1 MTNTFGIHRLMYRK
15 MAATETETTSS
26 SDCSNHETM
35 ASSRT
40 SGSSIENCSTSRG
53 TAHTTQNE
61 KDPHPSSASPRPLY
75 EAPPHTGLLITLQEN
90 DGEGSAGHSS
100 SLLLTFVPDLSLKK
114 IHPNAHG
121 PAGPPIV
128 PTMADTDAT
137 NSSSTDKSDN
147 KEGNIPNS
155 ARVPASLSDV
165 HLLMGGGSGATV
177 FSGSINHYGL
187 GHVVM
192 KHGGPKETAEHVA
205 LATIEE
211 ELRKRGRKATQVS
224 SDLEEVD
231 SNDGMAAAEFFR
243 TRIPTF
249 SFLYISPWHCRDRG
263 AELWSTLRN
272 LFLMHKAMKGLGW
285 WENLEGKDDLQV
297 TTVVGGK
304 KTERTVRV
312 FSGEDAGTP
321 MPEVEV
327 SNGFVDL
334 HLPGAE
340 LITPQTAM
348 TPAIVRFGQSTE
360 GYTNLYNLSKQLR
373 ALQEERLWKFTQGQS
388 EIGGDSPRTASSLL
402 TSCQLCADN
411 GRLLH
416 VLTDEFIQ
424 VIRNLQILTHP
435 EELDAIQDVEEELMT
450 LEGAASN
457 DGTNSNPR
465 IIAAVSKKTDMFV
478 GLSIKKNY
486 HPTKGRFVRMR
497 ETGDRFRHY
506 FDEMQRRYEVGDGS
520 QVADDPNDKRLVLT
534 DEEKIPARFLAK
546 LLEKG
551 MLLREIFGADTVTE
565 NQRCALDVVTDDGH
579 SSWLGLIRR
588 AVSVQCDSARKCV
601 WNAGLSDAGCK
612 YHALFSGSIVQML
625 QLWHFAISFLLYF
638 SPAFFPCPHF
648 PFSPEQYIIYFSMI
662 QSFGFLTSAHLL
674 FNRSLL
680 SSQSS

>member
-1 MTNTFGIHRLMYRK
+1 

-26 SDCSNHETM
+26 SDCNTNETM

-40 SGSSIENCSTSRG
+40 SGSSIENCSTNRVA
-53 TAHTTQNE
+53 AHAQNE
-61 KDPHPSSASPRPLY
+61 KDPHPSSAGRRPLY

-90 DGEGSAGHSS
+90 DGKGNAEHSS

-128 PTMADTDAT
+128 PTFYDADAT
-137 NSSSTDKSDN
+137 NSSSADKSDN

-177 FSGSINHYGL
+177 FSGSINHYEL

-192 KHGGPKETAEHVA
+192 KHGGPKETSEHVA

-211 ELRKRGRKATQVS
+211 ELRKRGRKVTRAS

-231 SNDGMAAAEFFR
+231 GNGGKAAAEFFR

-285 WENLEGKDDLQV
+285 WENLEGKDNLQV
-297 TTVVGGK
+297 TTAVGGK

-312 FSGEDAGTP
+312 FSGDDAGMAMP
-321 MPEVEV
+321 MVQV

-334 HLPGAE
+334 HLPGAK

-348 TPAIVRFGQSTE
+348 TPAIVRFGERSE

-373 ALQEERLWKFTQGQS
+373 SLQEERLWKFTQGQS

-402 TSCQLCADN
+402 TSGQLCAND

-416 VLTDEFIQ
+416 VLTDQFIR

-435 EELDAIQDVEEELMT
+435 EELGAIQDVEKELMT

-465 IIAAVSKKTDMFV
+465 VIAAVSKKTDMFV

-486 HPTKGRFVRMR
+486 HPTTGRCVRMR
-497 ETGDRFRHY
+497 KTGERFRHY
-506 FDEMQRRYEVGDGS
+506 FDEMQKDHEVSDGS
-520 QVADDPNDKRLVLT
+520 QVAEDPNEKKFVLT

-551 MLLREIFGADTVTE
+551 TPLRKIFDADVVKE
-565 NQRCALDVVTDDGH
+565 NQRCALDIVTANDH

-588 AVSVQCDSARKCV
+588 AVSVQCDSSRKCV
-601 WNAGLSDAGCK
+601 WNAGLSDAGCE
-612 YHALFSGSIVQML
+612 YQVHIAVV
-625 QLWHFAISFLLYF
+625 
-638 SPAFFPCPHF
+638 
-648 PFSPEQYIIYFSMI
+648 
-662 QSFGFLTSAHLL
+662 L
-674 FNRSLL
+674 FNCW
-680 SSQSS
+680 